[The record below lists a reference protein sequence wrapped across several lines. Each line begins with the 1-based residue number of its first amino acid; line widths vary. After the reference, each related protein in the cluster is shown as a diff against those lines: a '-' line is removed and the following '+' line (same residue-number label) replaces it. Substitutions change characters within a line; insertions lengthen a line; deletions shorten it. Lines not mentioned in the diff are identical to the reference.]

1 MAAPGVPGAHGV
13 AVSFLSYRKAD
24 AVSEQINATP
34 APSDEPAAAAQSDET
49 AQAATQPPEP
59 SAAPADAPEAAS
71 ASDSSD
77 AAESPEALESPDEAP
92 EDWAGVAAD
101 EAGRED
107 ESGLEPVSPHAQH
120 DAAAAAVDDGPV
132 SPASSAQ
139 TEAHLAAAA
148 ALVPDEETSTAEAAT
163 DSGAPAEAA
172 ENSQATET
180 EPTEPTEAEL
190 TEAELT
196 EAELTEAAPTDA
208 VDTGEQ
214 APTPAPSPAP
224 APSSTPA
231 PSPAPASAPS
241 DAAKFGR
248 VAEDGTVFVR
258 TPEGE
263 RAVGSYPG
271 ASQEE
276 ALAYFARKFDEVDS
290 LADLL
295 YQRVTQTDLSAKDA
309 ADSLAKLREATADIN
324 AVGDLVALQAKI
336 ENIATALEARRVVE
350 AEQRAEARAAAMA
363 KREEIVAEAERIAA
377 QPENKVQWKAS
388 SARMRALLDEWKA
401 AQRGGPK
408 LDRESEQA
416 LWQRLSSSRNSF
428 DKMRRVHFAQLG
440 SQQQQAKAAK
450 EELVEEAEK
459 LSSSTDW
466 GATAGAYKRLM
477 DRWRHAGRASRSDDD
492 ALWKRFKAAQD
503 AFFGA
508 KDAVVA
514 AENEEFK
521 ANLVVKEELLTQAQ
535 AILPVKNLEQAKSA
549 LRGIQ
554 EKWDAAGKVPR
565 SDMDRVEKGM
575 RRVEQAVRDAED
587 KRWKATNPEV
597 AARAASLASQA
608 EAALEKYRKDLA
620 KAEASGDAKRI
631 AKAREALQARESWL
645 KQARAGLAEFGG

>member
-34 APSDEPAAAAQSDET
+34 APSDEPAAAAPSDET
-49 AQAATQPPEP
+49 VQAAATQPQEP

-77 AAESPEALESPDEAP
+77 AAASPEALESPDEAP

-139 TEAHLAAAA
+139 TEADLAAAA

-163 DSGAPAEAA
+163 DSGAPAETA

-180 EPTEPTEAEL
+180 EPTEPTEP

-196 EAELTEAAPTDA
+196 EAEPTDA
-208 VDTGEQ
+208 VETGEQ
-214 APTPAPSPAP
+214 APTPAPSPVP

-459 LSSSTDW
+459 LVGSTDW

-477 DRWRHAGRASRSDDD
+477 DRWRQAGRASRSDDD
-492 ALWKRFKAAQD
+492 ALWKRFKI
-503 AFFGA
+503 G
-508 KDAVVA
+508 
-514 AENEEFK
+514 
-521 ANLVVKEELLTQAQ
+521 
-535 AILPVKNLEQAKSA
+535 
-549 LRGIQ
+549 
-554 EKWDAAGKVPR
+554 
-565 SDMDRVEKGM
+565 
-575 RRVEQAVRDAED
+575 
-587 KRWKATNPEV
+587 
-597 AARAASLASQA
+597 RAHV
-608 EAALEKYRKDLA
+608 
-620 KAEASGDAKRI
+620 
-631 AKAREALQARESWL
+631 
-645 KQARAGLAEFGG
+645 